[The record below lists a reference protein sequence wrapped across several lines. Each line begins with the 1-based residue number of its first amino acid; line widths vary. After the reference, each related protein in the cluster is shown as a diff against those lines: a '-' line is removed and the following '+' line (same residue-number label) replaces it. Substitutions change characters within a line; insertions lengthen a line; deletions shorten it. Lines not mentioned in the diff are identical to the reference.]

1 MALKNSDSGT
11 LPVSEIYKFMMGKF
25 PYFKTA
31 PDGWKVSVNV
41 FIESILRLAGTCE
54 V

>member
-1 MALKNSDSGT
+1 MALKASDSGT

-31 PDGWKVSVNV
+31 PDGWKVSVNEV
-41 FIESILRLAGTCE
+41 IEVILRMTGTCE